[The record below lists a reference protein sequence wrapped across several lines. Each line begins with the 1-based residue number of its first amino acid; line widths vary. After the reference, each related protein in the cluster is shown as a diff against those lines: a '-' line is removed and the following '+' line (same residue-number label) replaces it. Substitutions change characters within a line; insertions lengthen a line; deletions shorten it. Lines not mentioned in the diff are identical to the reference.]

1 MTTRIALLRSV
12 NVLGKNMIKMPELA
26 LAFEKAGFRN
36 VRTYIQSGNILFE
49 TDEESADLLS
59 AKIRELI
66 SKKFGLTIRAV
77 VLDPQEL
84 ADIIA
89 QNHFVKRPGID
100 LSKQHVTFLD
110 RDIDP
115 GKAEKLLTYNYPPD
129 EIIIG
134 NRAVYVHC
142 PDGYGR
148 TKYHNNFIEKK
159 LEANGTS
166 RNWNTCQKLLEMCS
180 ETGENLKTI

>member
-66 SKKFGLTIRAV
+66 SKKFGLTIQAV
-77 VLDPQEL
+77 VLAPQEL

-89 QNHFVKRPGID
+89 QNPFVKKAGID

-110 RDIDP
+110 RDTDP
-115 GKAEKLLTYNYPPD
+115 EKAEKLLSYHYPPD

-134 NRAVYVHC
+134 SRAVYVHC

-166 RNWNTCQKLLEMCS
+166 RNWNTCLKLLEMCS

>member
-1 MTTRIALLRSV
+1 MNKMATRIALLRSV
-12 NVLGKNMIKMPELA
+12 NVLGKNMIKMPDLA
-26 LAFEKAGFRN
+26 LAFEKSGFKN

-49 TDEESADLLS
+49 TGEESADLLS

-66 SKKFGLTIRAV
+66 SKKFGLTIQAV
-77 VLDPQEL
+77 VLAPEDL

-89 QNHFVKRPGID
+89 RNPFVKKPGID
-100 LSKQHVTFLD
+100 LTKQHVTFLD
-110 RDIDP
+110 RDIDT
-115 GKAEKLLTYNYPPD
+115 GKAEKLLSYQYPPD

-159 LEANGTS
+159 LAANATS
-166 RNWNTCQKLLEMCS
+166 RNWNTCLKLLEMS
-180 ETGENLKTI
+180 GE

>member
-1 MTTRIALLRSV
+1 MPTRIALLRSV

-36 VRTYIQSGNILFE
+36 IRTYIQSGNVIFE
-49 TDEESADLLS
+49 TGEDSGEVLAT
-59 AKIRELI
+59 KIRELI
-66 SKKFGLTIRAV
+66 TKKFGLTIQAV
-77 VLDPQEL
+77 VITPQEL
-84 ADIIA
+84 AGIVA
-89 QNHFVKRPGID
+89 QNPFVKKPGID

-110 RDIDP
+110 READP
-115 GKAEKLLTYNYPPD
+115 EKAEKLLTYNYPPD
-129 EIIIG
+129 EIILG

-159 LEANGTS
+159 LAANATS
-166 RNWNTCQKLLEMCS
+166 RNWNTCLKLLEMC
-180 ETGENLKTI
+180 T

>member
-1 MTTRIALLRSV
+1 MATRIALLRSV
-12 NVLGKNMIKMPELA
+12 NVLGKNMIKMPELVR
-26 LAFEKAGFRN
+26 AFEKAGFKN

-49 TDEESADLLS
+49 TKEESAVVLS

-66 SKKFGLTIRAV
+66 SKKFGLTIQVV
-77 VLDPQEL
+77 VLAPQEL
-84 ADIIA
+84 AEIIA
-89 QNHFVKRPGID
+89 LNPFVKKAGID
-100 LSKQHVTFLD
+100 LTKQHVTFLD

-115 GKAEKLLTYNYPPD
+115 GKAEKLISYHYPPD

-142 PDGYGR
+142 PDGYSR

-159 LEANGTS
+159 LAANATS
-166 RNWNTCQKLLEMCS
+166 RNWNTCLKLLEMS
-180 ETGENLKTI
+180 GEAAIDLP